1 MSLLSSGLP
10 HHTRSPSSSSAV
22 VGVRWTHGLCTYS
35 SRLYS
40 NENLCM
46 LTNPSIYVISN
57 TDTDFLFGSSSFC
70 GYTQPQ
76 PQQLPEKHHKLIKT
90 SSSLYRS
97 KTRRINKHQHL
108 QPHYLLFILL
118 LILIWFHHH
127 RLNSIKNTSSC
138 NNNYQPS
145 HNVTRQQTHRTID
158 CSRKSAVVIIPRVNI
173 NHQRTCGQTKWWF
186 TIIIIMAN
194 CIRNWI
200 IGHCDCR
207 NDWPTYNT
215 HPTCSNPR

>member
-22 VGVRWTHGLCTYS
+22 LSQMDTQAMYS
-35 SRLYS
+35 RRLYS
-40 NENLCM
+40 NESLCM
-46 LTNPSIYVISN
+46 LTNPSIYVIST

-118 LILIWFHHH
+118 LILIWFHH
-127 RLNSIKNTSSC
+127 RIIWTQLKIR
-138 NNNYQPS
+138 PPAI
-145 HNVTRQQTHRTID
+145 TI
-158 CSRKSAVVIIPRVNI
+158 SLHTTGPLIAAARV
-173 NHQRTCGQTKWWF
+173 QW
-186 TIIIIMAN
+186 
-194 CIRNWI
+194 
-200 IGHCDCR
+200 
-207 NDWPTYNT
+207 
-215 HPTCSNPR
+215 

>member
-1 MSLLSSGLP
+1 M
-10 HHTRSPSSSSAV
+10 
-22 VGVRWTHGLCTYS
+22 YS
-35 SRLYS
+35 RRLYS

-46 LTNPSIYVISN
+46 LTNPSIYVIST

-108 QPHYLLFILL
+108 QPHYLLFIIL

-145 HNVTRQQTHRTID
+145 HNVTLQQTQEDHWLQPQECSGNNSPCKHKPPKDMRTDKMMIY
-158 CSRKSAVVIIPRVNI
+158 
-173 NHQRTCGQTKWWF
+173 HLYY

-200 IGHCDCR
+200 ESLATTAGMIGPHI
-207 NDWPTYNT
+207 
-215 HPTCSNPR
+215 TCTSHMFQSTVNPWLTPGPNFNAI